1 MVTTRDVNW
10 DDLRYFIAA
19 ARSNSL
25 SGASR
30 VMGVE
35 HTTIGRR
42 LSALERSLGAP
53 LVVRSPEGLLLTPLG
68 TRITPLVEDLERA
81 IGAITEIAVLQRAR
95 VRVATPS
102 GFARLVSRDLAKLR
116 QDHPEIALEIL
127 SGARTV
133 ELKSGEV
140 QLAIRVGAI
149 ADQQLIARKVCDA
162 GFSLYASEGYLARKG
177 APLDPENLAG
187 HEIVGFDHVLAS
199 TPAGRWIASHSAGAD
214 VVLHAPQMTDVL
226 SAVSSDAGIGL
237 LPCFLELDQPGLR
250 RLTPKV
256 LAAAPM
262 SIVYSREVRIAEPVR
277 AVFQHLTAVL
287 RRQAPLIGGHVAE
300 VA

>member
-1 MVTTRDVNW
+1 MVTARDVNW

-19 ARSNSL
+19 ARSSSL

-30 VMGVE
+30 AMGVE

-42 LSALERSLGAP
+42 VSALERSLGAP

-81 IGAITEIAVLQRAR
+81 IGAITELAASQRAR

-102 GFARLVSRDLAKLR
+102 GFARLISRDLARLR

-177 APLDPENLAG
+177 APLDPEDLAG
-187 HEIVGFDHVLAS
+187 HEIVGFDQVLAS
-199 TPAGRWIASHSAGAD
+199 TPAGKWMASHSAGAD

-237 LPCFLELDQPGLR
+237 LPCFLEFDQPRLR

-256 LAAAPM
+256 LASAPM

-277 AVFQHLTAVL
+277 AVFEYLTAVL
-287 RRQAPLIGGHVAE
+287 RRQAPLIGGNVAE